1 MKLFVSKLI
10 FFALKMYVWFQIIL
24 LILLYLGVIFYTVY
38 YNKLFQPTKKIVEFE
53 YQPTEETFVDGISV
67 AHFIFDPNQPTILFC
82 HGNSGN
88 VSNRNYMI
96 KLCKIFKQ
104 NLILFDYAGYGRSV
118 GEPRTHRIL
127 SDGEKVLDWAL
138 TKVKKDNLVIWGE
151 SLGGSIA
158 SYLASKKKCSKL
170 ILFSTFSSLN
180 ELAFGEKSSFLVK
193 SVQSFLNIFV
203 HPLPTKKWLEKSNV
217 PTLIVHSEDDE
228 LISVKHARMMKNID
242 SNRVSLLEIKG
253 GHGTPKLCKGDI
265 DKILEFCGVKTNVD
279 YDICLDIFDN
289 VGKEIWRE

>member
-1 MKLFVSKLI
+1 
-10 FFALKMYVWFQIIL
+10 MYVWFQIIL
-24 LILLYLGVIFYTVY
+24 FILLYLGVIFYTIY
-38 YNKLFQPTKKIVEFE
+38 YNKLFQPTKKIVQFE
-53 YQPTEETFVDGISV
+53 HEPTEETFVDGISV
-67 AHFIFDPNQPTILFC
+67 AHFVFDERQPTILFC

-104 NLILFDYAGYGRSV
+104 NLILFDYSGYGRSI

-127 SDGEKVLDWAL
+127 SDGEKVLDWASK
-138 TKVKKDNLVIWGE
+138 KVEKDKLIIWGE

-158 SYLASKKKCSKL
+158 SYLASKNKCSKL
-170 ILFSTFSSLN
+170 VLFSTFASLN
-180 ELAFGEKSSFLVK
+180 DLAFGEKSSFLVK

-203 HPLPTKKWLEKSNV
+203 HPLPTKKWLENSDV

-228 LISVKHARMMKNID
+228 LISVRHARMMKKID
-242 SNRVSLLEIKG
+242 SDRISLLEIKG

-265 DKILEFCGVKTNVD
+265 DKILEFCGVKTSID

-289 VGKEIWRE
+289 VSNEIWKE